1 MRAKSHLT
9 IVVPV
14 DDNLKTFSA
23 NDSRGP
29 TARLVWTLA
38 VLLAAACGEPVR
50 PAAEVGAELFRD
62 PRLSESEFNTYSCA
76 TCHATVAEPGPEV
89 RNAGYT
95 LYDSAFRESWWGG
108 YEVRLLD
115 AVNVCYVSFMRGVAP
130 LATDEPKSRA
140 LYEYLVSLSPSPRA
154 PALPFT
160 VVRDIVD
167 VPRGDPGRGEAVYRA
182 ACQVCHGAMH
192 TGAGRLGEL
201 VPTLPQV
208 TQEYGQL
215 FPGVPP
221 GLVVIEKVRHGRFFG
236 VGGTMPPYSL
246 EALSNEELAALLAF
260 LGL

>member
-1 MRAKSHLT
+1 MKILLT
-9 IVVPV
+9 GG
-14 DDNLKTFSA
+14 S
-23 NDSRGP
+23 SGP
-29 TARLVWTLA
+29 ALGLGWVLA
-38 VLLAAACGEPVR
+38 VWVAACGEPVR
-50 PAAEVGAELFRD
+50 PAAEVGAELFRE
-62 PRLSESEFNTYSCA
+62 PRLSESEFNTYACA

-108 YEVRLLD
+108 NEVRLLE

-130 LATDEPKSRA
+130 LTADEPRSRA

-160 VVRDIVD
+160 VVKDIVD
-167 VPRGDPGRGEAVYRA
+167 VPRGDPGRGEAVYQA
-182 ACQVCHGAMH
+182 ACQVCHGAVH

-201 VPTLPQV
+201 VPVLPEV
-208 TQEYGQL
+208 TQGYGQL

-246 EALSNEELAALLAF
+246 EALSNEELGALLAF
-260 LGL
+260 WGL